1 MRLIGDLLFNNPRI
15 NSSRPAIFWDGG
27 EWSYAEFLDRVS
39 RVAAALKREG
49 ISRGDRVSV
58 LMGNEPQ
65 YFVSYFAIT
74 SIGAIY
80 VPLNWRLLPAEHVNL
95 MSNAG
100 VKVLI
105 TSSEFNATINAAK
118 SGVASLSRVVV
129 AGEGSGDLAR
139 FDDWAA
145 QPAEPPTCDG
155 LSPDDIAAIVYT
167 SGTTSLPKGACLTH
181 GNVVV
186 DLEHVA
192 IYAHPASTD
201 TVLQITPLYHQT
213 IVHSLVHLAHGAAIR
228 LHRRFNA
235 EASLKAISDSAI
247 DYVFLAPT
255 MLYELLDCPNRSS
268 YKLSSLKTI
277 VYGAAPVTG
286 ARLKEAVAV
295 FGKVL
300 VHAYGLTEA
309 TSHCTYLDRAEHL
322 LAEGSIGRAMPGVE
336 VRIVDDQ
343 VNDCVP
349 GQIGEIIIRG
359 PTVMKGYW
367 GDVEKTAETIV
378 NGWLHSGDLG
388 RKDER
393 GYLYIVDRKK
403 DLVISGGA
411 NIYPSDIEEVFAKH
425 PAVAEVAAFGV
436 PDDYW
441 GEALTVAVVARP
453 NRTLNSGELITFA
466 KQHLG
471 GYQVPKRLEILDE
484 LPRNPSGKILKRVLR
499 EKFTSPS
506 TKTT

>member
-1 MRLIGDLLFNNPRI
+1 MKLIGDLLFDNPRI
-15 NSSRPAIFWDGG
+15 DPSRPAIFWDEGV
-27 EWSYAEFLDRVS
+27 WPYAELLDRVS

-58 LMGNEPQ
+58 LMGNEPE
-65 YFVSYFAIT
+65 YLVSYFAIT

-100 VKVLI
+100 VKALI
-105 TSSEFNATINAAK
+105 TSSEFNATINLAR
-118 SGVASLSRVVV
+118 SGVATLSRVVV
-129 AGEGSGDLAR
+129 AGEQGGDLPR
-139 FDDWAA
+139 FDEWSA
-145 QPAEPPTCDG
+145 QPAGPPTCDG

-186 DLEHVA
+186 DLEHIA
-192 IYAHPASTD
+192 LYAHPANTD
-201 TVLQITPLYHQT
+201 TVLQVTPLYHQT
-213 IVHSLVHLAHGAAIR
+213 IVHSLVHLAHGAAVR
-228 LHRRFNA
+228 LLRRFSA
-235 EASLKAISDSAI
+235 EAVLKAISDNAI
-247 DYVFLAPT
+247 NYVFLAPT
-255 MLYELLDCPNRSS
+255 MLYELLDCPNRSQ
-268 YKLSSLKTI
+268 YQLSSLKTI

-286 ARLKEAVAV
+286 ARLKEAIVV
-295 FGKVL
+295 FGQVL
-300 VHAYGLTEA
+300 VHGYGLTEA
-309 TSHCTYLDRAEHL
+309 TSHCASLDRAEHL
-322 LAEGSIGRAMPGVE
+322 VAEGSVGRGTPGVE
-336 VRIVDDQ
+336 VRIVDDRG
-343 VNDCVP
+343 NACVP
-349 GQIGEIIIRG
+349 GQIGEIIVRG

-367 GDVEKTAETIV
+367 GDAEKTAETIT
-378 NGWLHSGDLG
+378 NGWLHSGDLA

-393 GYLYIVDRKK
+393 GYIYIVDRKK

-425 PAVAEVAAFGV
+425 PAIAEVAAFGV

-441 GEALTVAVVARP
+441 GEALTVAVVPRP
-453 NRTLNSGELITFA
+453 NRKLNSDELIAFA

-471 GYQVPKRLEILDE
+471 GYQVPKRLEILNE

-499 EKFTSPS
+499 EKFAPPS
-506 TKTT
+506 TKAT